1 MKTIFTLLSSLIISM
16 AVIAA
21 PGIDKDSKFKSM
33 LTIRSADSGDIR
45 VVIDGRRFEPNRNFM
60 RLQSLQ
66 PGYHRIKIYREKN
79 NGFFD
84 IFGRRYEVVF
94 NGSVHV
100 KPRTSVLIAVDRF
113 GRTTVQE
120 HRLNNIYSRDNRGYD
135 DRDDRRYDDRDN
147 RDRNDRD
154 YNDRDGSDRDNR
166 DYNRMDK
173 ENEDW
178 NNGDW
183 NKGNDFDFDRDG
195 KQGDYDN
202 GRDNRDFNDKG
213 YRNTMNDYDFS
224 NVLRSMEKE
233 WFENN
238 RTKSASQIISTNYF
252 TSSQVKQ
259 LLQLFTFENNKLDL
273 AKQAYSKTVDPK
285 NYFMINDVFSF
296 SSSKDELARYIRSSR

>member
-1 MKTIFTLLSSLIISM
+1 MKTIFTLLASLIISM
-16 AVIAA
+16 AAIAA
-21 PGIDKDSKFKSM
+21 PPGSGRDSKFKSM
-33 LTIRSADSGDIR
+33 LTIRSADRGDIR

-66 PGYHRIKIYREKN
+66 PGQHRIKIYREKN

-94 NGSVHV
+94 NGSIHIR
-100 KPRTSVLIAVDRF
+100 PRTSVLIAVDRF

-120 HRLNNIYSRDNRGYD
+120 HRLNDWNS
-135 DRDDRRYDDRDN
+135 RDDRRYNDRD
-147 RDRNDRD
+147 DRD
-154 YNDRDGSDRDNR
+154 YNDRDGR
-166 DYNRMDK
+166 DYNDRDGRNRDNGDYKTDNNK
-173 ENEDW
+173 EWD
-178 NNGDW
+178 NGDW

-195 KQGDYDN
+195 RQGDYDN

-213 YRNTMNDYDFS
+213 YKNTINDYEFS

-252 TSSQVKQ
+252 TAAQVKQ

-273 AKQAYSKTVDPK
+273 AKQAYGKTVDQR
-285 NYFMINDVFSF
+285 NYFMIDDVFSF

>member
-33 LTIRSADSGDIR
+33 LTIRSADRGDIR

-66 PGYHRIKIYREKN
+66 PGYHRIKIYRERN

-113 GRTTVQE
+113 GRTTIQE
-120 HRLNNIYSRDNRGYD
+120 HRLNTIYSRNKRRYN
-135 DRDDRRYDDRDN
+135 DRDDRGYNDRDS
-147 RDRNDRD
+147 RDWNDRD
-154 YNDRDGSDRDNR
+154 YNDRDARDRDNR
-166 DYNRMDK
+166 DYRQDNDLDRD
-173 ENEDW
+173 
-178 NNGDW
+178 NGEW
-183 NKGNDFDFDRDG
+183 NKDNDFDFDRDG

-202 GRDNRDFNDKG
+202 GRDNRDFKDNG
-213 YRNTMNDYDFS
+213 YRNTMNDFDFS

-252 TSSQVKQ
+252 TAAQVKQ

-273 AKQAYSKTVDPK
+273 AKQAYGKTVDPK

-296 SSSKDELARYIRSSR
+296 SSSKDELARYIRSYR